1 MRDDHR
7 ILQVLAALGVA
18 LFAVAIGVK
27 AHAQS
32 DPNEYADSLM
42 KTPYQPPAMPQV
54 IRPNGSWVRGG
65 ATAQR
70 DQRGYYSFEAA
81 VNGAPVQMV
90 FDTGAT
96 HVTLRAE
103 DAARVGI
110 DVNSL
115 NYSAGGDTANGKGE
129 FARITIATF
138 TVGSITRRNV
148 PAIVAKPGKLA
159 SNLLGQTFL
168 SRLTAYRQDGNR
180 LTLQGE

>member
-1 MRDDHR
+1 MRDDR
-7 ILQVLAALGVA
+7 RMLKLLAALGMA
-18 LFAVAIGVK
+18 LFAIAAGVK
-27 AHAQS
+27 AHAENDPS
-32 DPNEYADSLM
+32 DYSGSLM

-70 DQRGYYSFEAA
+70 DQRGYYTFEAA
-81 VNGAPVQMV
+81 VNGTPVQMV

-110 DVNSL
+110 DVNALTYGAS
-115 NYSAGGDTANGKGE
+115 GDTANGKSE

-159 SNLLGQTFL
+159 TNLLGQTFL
-168 SRLTAYRQDGNR
+168 SRLTAYRQEGAR